1 MITNIDLERLCN
13 YENNPKATLPSI
25 SLTYIDYI
33 VEDDEKFKL
42 ELKKHNRDLA
52 IDAILD
58 DKIDEYIENKD
69 KILKEDFQK
78 PVDFNNIPIGS
89 IGNITSNIT
98 SNITYP
104 TVSAKVMSM
113 SLKCNKLKDLDTL
126 YNDVIM
132 YLDNITNKPLN
143 THISCTSLDIKLDT
157 NKTFKDKERKLFT
170 RILSCSNLIA
180 VNSRIGPGSTV
191 LIGDDLVKYFMSGS
205 IINSNINGVLGNLAG
220 LNVIHTPLI
229 NPKKVIV
236 LRGSNKPSNGLN
248 VITNVNNGLYYMDKT
263 NGWENTMA
271 WFELL

>member
-1 MITNIDLERLCN
+1 MITNIDLERICN
-13 YENNPKATLPSI
+13 YEDNPKATLPSMN
-25 SLTYIDYI
+25 LNYIDFTT
-33 VEDDEKFKL
+33 EDEEGFKL
-42 ELKKHNRDLA
+42 ELKKHNRGLA

-78 PVDFNNIPIGS
+78 PADFNNIPIGS
-89 IGNITSNIT
+89 IGNITSNT
-98 SNITYP
+98 TNNTYP
-104 TVSAKVMSM
+104 TISAKAMSM

-132 YLDNITNKPLN
+132 YLDNITNYSMNYPQTSQPLN
-143 THISCTSLDIKLDT
+143 IKLDT
-157 NKTFKDKERKLFT
+157 NKTFEDEERKLIS
-170 RILSCSNLIA
+170 RILCCSNLIA
-180 VNSRIGPGSTV
+180 INGRIGPGNTV

-205 IINSNINGVLGNLAG
+205 IIVNSNINGVLGTISG
-220 LNVIHTPLI
+220 LNVIHTHLI
-229 NPKKVIV
+229 NPKKAIV
-236 LRGSNKPSNGLN
+236 LRGSNKPANGLN